1 MRTGHSRMCVGLANL
16 QPETQKLF
24 VELVGQPRTRSEA
37 TNEERKLLPDHQ
49 E

>member
-1 MRTGHSRMCVGLANL
+1 MCVGLANL

-24 VELVGQPRTRSEA
+24 VELVGQPWARGEA
-37 TNEERKLLPDHQ
+37 ANEERKLLPDHQ